1 MTMAPDPGGARLV
14 MDTATDRTVLALR
27 PAPGASIRDGSAAA
41 PERGAAAL
49 GVRLDALLREA
60 RVEPRTLRAI
70 GVGTGPGSFTGLR
83 VGLATAKTLAWSLRV
98 PLVGIP
104 TVDALRRAAAPDGM
118 DPAAIAVIQAAGARD
133 HYLALPDTAPRLVP
147 PGTDLA
153 AEVAGQPAIALGTD
167 ATRLVGVRGPDG
179 GDPASAGERARA
191 GMGAALMALLDLRLA
206 ADEAGDDAAGLV
218 PVYVA
223 LPRGIALAVT
233 AGWTPEL
240 R

>member
-1 MTMAPDPGGARLV
+1 MAPDHGGARLV
-14 MDTATDRTVLALR
+14 LDTATDRTVIALR
-27 PAPGASIRDGSAAA
+27 PAPGAPIRDGSAAA

-49 GVRLDALLREA
+49 SVRLDALLREA
-60 RVEPRTLRAI
+60 GVPPRTLAAI

-83 VGLATAKTLAWSLRV
+83 VGLATAKALAWSLRV

-104 TVDALRRAAAPDGM
+104 TVDALRRAAAPDGT

-133 HYLALPDTAPRLVP
+133 HYLALPGTMPRLVP

-167 ATRLVGVRGPDG
+167 AARLVGVRGPDG
-179 GDPASAGERARA
+179 SDPASAGERARA
-191 GMGAALMALLDLRLA
+191 GLGAALMTLLDLRLA
-206 ADEAGDDAAGLV
+206 ADPAGDDAAELV
-218 PVYVA
+218 PGYVA
-223 LPRGIALAVT
+223 LPRGIAPAAPT
-233 AGWTPEL
+233 GWTPEL